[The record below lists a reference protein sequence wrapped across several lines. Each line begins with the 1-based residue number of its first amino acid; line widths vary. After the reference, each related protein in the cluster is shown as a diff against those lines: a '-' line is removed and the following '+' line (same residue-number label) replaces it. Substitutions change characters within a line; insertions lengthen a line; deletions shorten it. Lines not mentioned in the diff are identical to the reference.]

1 MSIESRALSS
11 LTTLSTAKKVNCAP
25 AWAAAVFDV
34 AMAYANNGGTKPR
47 IEATRAALYDVKKKD
62 VVYPTGTAAAVII
75 DALAYILET
84 AAQQGARPAEGL
96 TVEDRTAAAT
106 PYAQQVADLLRH
118 GLAMVE
124 SMRKAQ
130 RELKKLKDAAETA
143 AAVAPITEASSA
155 SADTVLSPQV
165 MIDRLSAAMD
175 ANPDIIKDV
184 CALPPVMRAAQARA
198 ELHASQVS
206 EALTRQVFEL
216 RQQLATV
223 QALADSLA
231 AENAALS
238 LGLKDA
244 HAVATGKPAAG
255 KRSSKKASSDAPVA
269 LAA

>member
-11 LTTLSTAKKVNCAP
+11 LNTLSTAKRTNCAT
-25 AWAAAVFDV
+25 AWAAAIFDV

-47 IEATRAALYDVKKKD
+47 IEATRAALYDVKKKEA
-62 VVYPTGTAAAVII
+62 VYPAGTAAAVII
-75 DALAYILET
+75 DALSFILET

-118 GLAMVE
+118 GLAMTE

-130 RELKKLKDAAETA
+130 RELKKAREAAETS
-143 AAVAPITEASSA
+143 AAVAPITEAMSD

-165 MIDRLSAAMD
+165 LIDRLAAAMD
-175 ANPDIIKDV
+175 QAPGIVQDV

-198 ELHASQVS
+198 EQHAQQVS
-206 EALTRQVFEL
+206 EALARQVAEL
-216 RQQLATV
+216 RHQLATA
-223 QALADSLA
+223 QAQIDSLA

-244 HAVATGKPAAG
+244 MGAKPAKPA
-255 KRSSKKASSDAPVA
+255 KRATAKRAAAPVA
-269 LAA
+269 MAA